1 MLQKK
6 ANTVMNTSCKIC
18 QATNGIHIYIL
29 NTLMQVN
36 TAWRRATRRIM
47 NLEKVVCKKRLNLL
61 VLRGK
66 LDLVHAKYTKDLWK
80 KLVLGGGEGRRRR
93 KTYAFFIYGM

>member
-18 QATNGIHIYIL
+18 QATTGMHIYIL
-29 NTLMQVN
+29 NTLMQIN

-47 NLEKVVCKKRLNLL
+47 SLEKMVCKKRLSLL
-61 VLRGK
+61 VL
-66 LDLVHAKYTKDLWK
+66 
-80 KLVLGGGEGRRRR
+80 
-93 KTYAFFIYGM
+93 